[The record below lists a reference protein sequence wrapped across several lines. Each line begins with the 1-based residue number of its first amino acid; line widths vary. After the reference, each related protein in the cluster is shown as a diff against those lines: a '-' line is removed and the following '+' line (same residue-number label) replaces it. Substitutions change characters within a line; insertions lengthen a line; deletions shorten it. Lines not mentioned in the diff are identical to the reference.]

1 MRVALITP
9 EYPGCGPSFGIGSY
23 VERLAQELSHAGHGV
38 CVAVAAQDGCWLG
51 HSDHV
56 HRVSAVRLPGVFRPH
71 WVSGWLQR
79 TLDDLAPDVVE
90 VPNWGGL
97 GAFLTR
103 SWPLVVRLST
113 SIDHQPPRDRL
124 RRVVQPLHLRLER
137 ATVHR
142 AHLLIANSHA
152 IAHAVAPLYRRM
164 ADRVIPHA
172 FPAPGEPGKP
182 TGSDV
187 LYVGRREHRKGVD
200 VLLRAWRLL
209 HAQGGPTLHLVGAG
223 HEDLIDR
230 LPATLREGIS
240 VHGVLSDAALASLR
254 ERCAVQVVPSRFESF
269 GLTVVEAFA
278 AGHAV
283 VASDCAGLSE
293 TVGPAGVLYPVEDHR
308 ALAQALRRVLD
319 DAALRQRL
327 VRLGAQQLHDRF
339 SLQAWRMATLDAYDE
354 ARRRARVSTA
364 RPLIPPGG

>member
-23 VERLAQELSHAGHGV
+23 VQRLAQELTAAGHGV
-38 CVAVAAQDGCWLG
+38 CVAVAGQDGCWLG

-56 HRVSAVRLPGVFRPH
+56 HRVSSLRLPGFIRPRG
-71 WVSGWLQR
+71 VSTWLQR
-79 TLDDLAPDVVE
+79 TLNDLAPDVVE

-103 SWPLVVRLST
+103 TWPMVVRLST

-124 RRVVQPLHLRLER
+124 RRVLHPLHLRMEC
-137 ATVHR
+137 ATVRR
-142 AHLLIANSHA
+142 AHLVIANSRA
-152 IAHAVAPLYRRM
+152 IAEAVAPLYRRM

-172 FPAPGEPGKP
+172 FPSPSAIGKP
-182 TGSDV
+182 IGSDV

-200 VLLRAWRLL
+200 VLLRAWPAV
-209 HAQGGPTLHLVGAG
+209 HAQSGSILHLVGSG
-223 HEDLIDR
+223 HQDLIAR
-230 LPATLREGIS
+230 LPATLRAGIT
-240 VHGVLSDAALASLR
+240 VHGVISDGALTSLR

-293 TVGPAGVLYPVEDHR
+293 TVGPAGLLYPVENHH
-308 ALAQALRRVLD
+308 ALAQTLRQVLG
-319 DAALRQRL
+319 DAPLRQRL
-327 VRLGAQQLHDRF
+327 VHLGAERLHQRY
-339 SLQAWRMATLDAYDE
+339 SMPAWRTATLEAYQE
-354 ARRRARVSTA
+354 ARQRARGPKFS
-364 RPLIPPGG
+364 PPGG

>member
-23 VERLAQELSHAGHGV
+23 VQRLAQELTTAGHGV
-38 CVAVAAQDGCWLG
+38 CVAVAGQGGCWLG

-56 HRVSAVRLPGVFRPH
+56 HRVSSLRFPGFIRPRG
-71 WVSGWLQR
+71 VSTWLQR
-79 TLDDLAPDVVE
+79 TLNDLAPDVVE
-90 VPNWGGL
+90 IPNWGGL

-103 SWPLVVRLST
+103 TWPMVVRLST

-124 RRVVQPLHLRLER
+124 RRVLHPLHLRMEC
-137 ATVHR
+137 ATVRR
-142 AHLLIANSHA
+142 AHLVIANSRA
-152 IAHAVAPLYRRM
+152 IAEAVAPLYRRM

-172 FPAPGEPGKP
+172 FPSPSEIGKP
-182 TGSDV
+182 IGSDV

-200 VLLRAWRLL
+200 VLLRAWPTV
-209 HAQGGPTLHLVGAG
+209 HAQTGSILHLVGSG
-223 HEDLIDR
+223 HQDLIAR
-230 LPATLREGIS
+230 LTATLRAGIT
-240 VHGVLSDAALASLR
+240 VHGVINDGALTSLR

-293 TVGPAGVLYPVEDHR
+293 TVGPAGLLYPVENHQ
-308 ALAQALRRVLD
+308 ALAQALRQVLG
-319 DAALRQRL
+319 DAPLRQRL
-327 VRLGAQQLHDRF
+327 VHLGAERLRQRYSML
-339 SLQAWRMATLDAYDE
+339 AWRTATLAAYQE
-354 ARRRARVSTA
+354 ARQRARG
-364 RPLIPPGG
+364 PLLSPLGG

>member
-23 VERLAQELSHAGHGV
+23 VQRLAQELTAAGHGV

-51 HSDHV
+51 HSDQV
-56 HRVSAVRLPGVFRPH
+56 HRVSASRVPGIIRPR
-71 WVSGWLQR
+71 WVSAWLQR

-97 GAFLTR
+97 AAFLSR

-124 RRVVQPLHLRLER
+124 RRILHPLHLRLEC
-137 ATVHR
+137 ATVRR
-142 AHLLIANSHA
+142 AHLVIANSHA
-152 IAHAVAPLYRRM
+152 IAQAVAPLYRRM

-172 FPAPGEPGKP
+172 FPTPRE
-182 TGSDV
+182 TGRPIGGDV
-187 LYVGRREHRKGVD
+187 LFVGRCEHRKGVD
-200 VLLRAWRLL
+200 VLLRAWPAVR
-209 HAQGGPTLHLVGAG
+209 AQRACTLHLVGSG
-223 HEDLIDR
+223 HHALIDL
-230 LPATLREGIS
+230 LPATLRAGIT
-240 VHGVLSDAALASLR
+240 VHGVISDAALTSLR
-254 ERCAVQVVPSRFESF
+254 DRCAVQVVPSRFESF

-283 VASDCAGLSE
+283 IAGDCAGLSE

-308 ALAQALRRVLD
+308 ALTQALRQVLD

-327 VRLGAQQLHDRF
+327 VLLGGERLRQRF
-339 SLQAWRMATLDAYDE
+339 SLDAWRSATVAAYE
-354 ARRRARVSTA
+354 ETRQRTRGARFS
-364 RPLIPPGG
+364 PPGG

>member
-23 VERLAQELSHAGHGV
+23 VQRLAQELTAAGHGV

-56 HRVSAVRLPGVFRPH
+56 HRVSALRLPGFIRPRG
-71 WVSGWLQR
+71 VSAWLQR
-79 TLDDLAPDVVE
+79 TLNDLAPDVVE

-103 SWPLVVRLST
+103 TWPLVVRLST
-113 SIDHQPPRDRL
+113 SIDHQPPHDRL
-124 RRVVQPLHLRLER
+124 RRVLQPLHLRMEC
-137 ATVHR
+137 ATVAR
-142 AHLLIANSHA
+142 AHLVIANSRA
-152 IAHAVAPLYRRM
+152 IAEAVAPLYRRM

-172 FPAPGEPGKP
+172 FPSPSAIGKP
-182 TGSDV
+182 IGNDV

-200 VLLRAWRLL
+200 VLLRAWPAV
-209 HAQGGPTLHLVGAG
+209 HAQTGSILHLVGSG
-223 HEDLIDR
+223 HQDLIAR
-230 LPATLREGIS
+230 LPTTLRAGIT
-240 VHGVLSDAALASLR
+240 VHGAISDAALTSLR

-293 TVGPAGVLYPVEDHR
+293 TVGPAGLLYPVENHQ
-308 ALAQALRRVLD
+308 ALAQALRQALG
-319 DAALRQRL
+319 DALLRQRL
-327 VRLGAQQLHDRF
+327 VHLGAERLHQRY
-339 SLQAWRMATLDAYDE
+339 SMPAWRTATLAAYQE
-354 ARRRARVSTA
+354 ARQRARGPVLN
-364 RPLIPPGG
+364 PLGG